1 MRTFTAIL
9 RFELRA
15 ALRERTLPLLFALFA
30 CALAYAMGNGLR
42 WAAAR
47 TEAFDHVRRDLAQ
60 QHGQA
65 LTRFRDAETRASSR
79 AVSPAALAAGIWYRP
94 TLPLAPLSFVA
105 VGQADR
111 FPFETRFHP
120 TNVRAVFAPR
130 PVSIDHPAESA
141 AGRFDVAFVLVT
153 VLPVLLLVACFDAWV
168 RDRESGVARLLL
180 AQPVSVAQLVFAKI
194 LARGGTLL
202 AASMALLAAALV
214 GGAQAAGLPLDVGG
228 LLVAEAGVLGYGAFW
243 LGVAALINLTVASA
257 AASAVAVGATWIA
270 VVGLAPAALGAA
282 LDLVRPPPD
291 MGALVNALRVS
302 ELEQDEAE
310 ARAAAETRAAGPR
323 GNALEAALAKTER
336 QKRARAELRAPFE
349 AQAAARLH
357 LANTFRLFVPSVAL
371 QDTLERVAGHDADRA
386 LSFQQQVWSFI
397 DSLHHFIRQPAP
409 VASAESSLDERYAA
423 VPRFAFVAPAGP
435 DRLEPL
441 KANLALLLGASG
453 IALLAAGWLARPK
466 LTKKHHG

>member
-202 AASMALLAAALV
+202 AASIIWRRW
-214 GGAQAAGLPLDVGG
+214 
-228 LLVAEAGVLGYGAFW
+228 FW
-243 LGVAALINLTVASA
+243 LLTAFTLA
-257 AASAVAVGATWIA
+257 HGLTY
-270 VVGLAPAALGAA
+270 GLASFGFFGRELGRRTPGR
-282 LDLVRPPPD
+282 LRTQRGGVRI
-291 MGALVNALRVS
+291 GGR
-302 ELEQDEAE
+302 
-310 ARAAAETRAAGPR
+310 R
-323 GNALEAALAKTER
+323 GR
-336 QKRARAELRAPFE
+336 GRARRGRRGRWRA
-349 AQAAARLH
+349 R
-357 LANTFRLFVPSVAL
+357 
-371 QDTLERVAGHDADRA
+371 G
-386 LSFQQQVWSFI
+386 LS
-397 DSLHHFIRQPAP
+397 
-409 VASAESSLDERYAA
+409 
-423 VPRFAFVAPAGP
+423 
-435 DRLEPL
+435 
-441 KANLALLLGASG
+441 
-453 IALLAAGWLARPK
+453 
-466 LTKKHHG
+466 